1 MAHIS
6 PDILA
11 RGRKGYTPVI
21 YCSVDGKD
29 ISTLLMPRLIEA
41 TVEDGTGLDSDGL
54 TVILDNAG
62 DIIARPRKK
71 AVVVFGGGFKE
82 TGGPIRLGTYEVE
95 DSEKTFMRRTLTI
108 VARAAK
114 IGNSLKLRKNRAF
127 EDATLGEIIEQIAGD
142 NKLQAAIPA
151 ELAKIKIPYR
161 AQLGESDANLLTWLG
176 NRFNAVASAKD
187 GRLLFT
193 RKGQATSISGQPLPV
208 VSVGPNDLADN
219 ATFRGTARAS
229 YGKVRAYWHDQA
241 TGTRRKVETDSDD
254 DESSDED
261 IDDLIAEI
269 TEPFQDEEE
278 ARQAIE
284 GRKQGLAREE
294 ETLSLP
300 LWGRPDAQADAQ
312 LQLHDCDKDADG
324 EWSIDSVQHKFSG
337 STAYT
342 TSVEAKRG
350 DSSNAKTKK
359 KKSKGKKSGSDAN
372 EADIDNAPPPWEVPK
387 GGS

>member
-41 TVEDGTGLDSDGL
+41 TVDDGTGLDSDGL

-127 EDATLGEIIEQIAGD
+127 ENVTIGEIIEQIAGD
-142 NKLQAAIPA
+142 HKLQAAIPA
-151 ELAKIKIPYR
+151 DLAKIKIPYR

-176 NRFNAVASAKD
+176 DRFNAVSSAKD

-193 RKGQATSISGQPLPV
+193 RKGKATSITGKPLPV
-208 VSVGPNDLADN
+208 VSVGPDDLADN
-219 ATFRGTARAS
+219 ASFRGTARAS
-229 YGKVRAYWHDQA
+229 YSKVRAYWHDQD
-241 TGTRRKVETDSDD
+241 TGTRRKVETETESGEDD
-254 DESSDED
+254 GDN
-261 IDDLIAEI
+261 DDLIAEI
-269 TEPFQDEEE
+269 TEPFQDEDE

-300 LWGRPDAQADAQ
+300 LWGRPDAQADAY
-312 LQLHDCDKDADG
+312 LKLHDCDKDADG
-324 EWSIDSVQHKFSG
+324 EWSIDTVQHKFSG

-350 DSSNAKTKK
+350 DSTDAKK
-359 KKSKGKKSGSDAN
+359 KKKKTKGKKSGSGAS
-372 EADIDNAPPPWEVPK
+372 EVDIDNAPPPWEVPK
-387 GGS
+387 GGA

>member
-11 RGRKGYTPVI
+11 RGRRGYTPVI

-151 ELAKIKIPYR
+151 ELSKIKIPYR

-254 DESSDED
+254 DESSGED

-312 LQLHDCDKDADG
+312 LQLNGCDKDADG

-342 TSVEAKRG
+342 TTIEAKRG
-350 DSSNAKTKK
+350 DSTNAKK
-359 KKSKGKKSGSDAN
+359 KKKKKGKKSGSGAS
-372 EADIDNAPPPWEVPK
+372 EADIDNAPPPWEVPN